1 MFSVMPVTSNK
12 IALFTVTVDG
22 KPCIRTREVYR
33 MIECGKT
40 VKNAD
45 TLNHLFSLK
54 NYARKSQ
61 LTEFFSGLKKSQYE
75 EVMMYKLLF
84 PSQQPK
90 QKNKKIKIKK
100 HWFNAIFTQM
110 VEQLRHR
117 NQQAISLPSKTVI
130 TGSKPYNMRPYVF
143 WVR

>member
-1 MFSVMPVTSNK
+1 MPVTINK
-12 IALFTVTVDG
+12 IALFMVTVDG
-22 KPCIRTREVYR
+22 KSWTRTREVYR

-40 VKNAD
+40 IKNAD
-45 TLNHLFSLK
+45 TLNHLFSQE
-54 NYARKSQ
+54 NYAHKSQ

-100 HWFNAIFTQM
+100 HWFNAIYTQM

-117 NQQAISLPSKTVI
+117 N
-130 TGSKPYNMRPYVF
+130 
-143 WVR
+143 